1 MNKVIDNIPANAHE
15 SQDSLPAIGPS
26 PSPNLFLNQEPN
38 HNEKIKM
45 ILNGSFNKQAV
56 NNKI

>member
-26 PSPNLFLNQEPN
+26 PSPNLFLN
-38 HNEKIKM
+38 
-45 ILNGSFNKQAV
+45 
-56 NNKI
+56 